1 MMQAS
6 CCKLTSV
13 LATSD
18 GNFTAALAQIR
29 DGAREP
35 ARLSQTLRCD
45 ATTSDAI
52 QRVVCRLKVLEAKEN
67 DFRLSC

>member
-1 MMQAS
+1 MMQAL

-52 QRVVCRLKVLEAKEN
+52 QRVVCHLKVLEAKEN